1 MPTDSSSLNRA
12 YCLHPISTVSEAASG
27 CDDERPRRKEQE
39 IRTGNQGLV
48 ESSPVARKDNVF
60 PGRPAR
66 AQISPSERVARAS
79 WLRVSTGPDS
89 QGADRRNDGRRLS
102 LAVRRF
108 LLLGLHCAARGR
120 WMLSGPTAPAT
131 AWPPAVTV
139 LALPVRRVASRQQP
153 AGPAHLWAGHLEHFC
168 KQSGIVLAPLAT
180 SIFRPLTLLAKVS
193 KRHARIC
200 CSACVSRDIK
210 HCRLAAMT
218 PLRRCG
224 GYAARRALRDVPRS

>member
-12 YCLHPISTVSEAASG
+12 YPTSTVSEAASG

-39 IRTGNQGLV
+39 IRTGNQGLI

-60 PGRPAR
+60 RGRPAR
-66 AQISPSERVARAS
+66 AQISPSESVARAS
-79 WLRVSTGPDS
+79 LLRVSAGPDS
-89 QGADRRNDGRRLS
+89 QGAGRRNDGMRLG
-102 LAVRRF
+102 LAVRRC

-120 WMLSGPTAPAT
+120 WMIPGPTARAT

-139 LALPVRRVASRQQP
+139 PALSVRRVARRQQP
-153 AGPAHLWAGHLEHFC
+153 AGLAHRWAGHREHFC

-180 SIFRPLTLLAKVS
+180 SMFRPLTLRAKVS